1 MHIERQREIDGK
13 RLPLLLLDVIK
24 MYLKKSKRGVP
35 PRALEFKQNPS
46 KIWII
51 EVLKKKKKNRHLYNY
66 QDWISVIFDIII
78 QPSQP
83 PML

>member
-35 PRALEFKQNPS
+35 PRALEFKQNLLTF
-46 KIWII
+46 
-51 EVLKKKKKNRHLYNY
+51 EELK
-66 QDWISVIFDIII
+66 F
-78 QPSQP
+78 
-83 PML
+83 